1 MMEMRGEVDIQ
12 PEKDGLADEI
22 RDNLPTFAF
31 KKDNF
36 KNSDDEEKM
45 ECRICFCE
53 FNEDDLMR
61 QLQCFHHYHKQCIDK
76 WFEHSDKCPLCKSE
90 QKAGE

>member
-1 MMEMRGEVDIQ
+1 MEQDINRNDINRNGLEQNNPIDNILQFMMEMRGEVDIQ

-22 RDNLPTFAF
+22 RDILPTFAF

-36 KNSDDEEKM
+36 KNSEDEEKL

-53 FNEDDLMR
+53 FNEDDMMR
-61 QLQCFHHYHKQCIDK
+61 
-76 WFEHSDKCPLCKSE
+76 
-90 QKAGE
+90 